1 MEKLRGGSSMGA
13 LLLDGGVV
21 ATDVKRFVCQMPF
34 SRLTV
39 SRIQATL

>member
-21 ATDVKRFVCQMPF
+21 ATVVKQFVCKMPF